1 MEERQVTMDGHT
13 YKIDEPFM
21 VIATQNPIE
30 YEGTFDLPEAQ
41 LDRFLMKIKIGYPEP
56 EFELKILDKIDQ
68 QLKAEDLL
76 PVLTSEEVLNM
87 RQSVAKV
94 HVSKPLEEY
103 IFEIIRQTRNHNEV
117 LLGCSP
123 RAAIALYKAV
133 KAKAFIENR
142 DFVIPE
148 DIQSLAVDIL
158 SHRVILK
165 PENKY
170 KGQTSEQKILDVIKD
185 IHAPSVRS

>member
-1 MEERQVTMDGHT
+1 
-13 YKIDEPFM
+13 
-21 VIATQNPIE
+21 
-30 YEGTFDLPEAQ
+30 
-41 LDRFLMKIKIGYPEP
+41 MKIKIGYPAP

-76 PVLTSEEVLNM
+76 PVLTAEEVLSM
-87 RQSVAKV
+87 RQEVAKV
-94 HVSKPLEEY
+94 HVSKALEEY

-133 KAKAFIENR
+133 KAKAFVENR

-148 DIQSLAVDIL
+148 DVQSLAVDIL

-170 KGQTSEQKILDVIKD
+170 KGQTSEQKFSML
-185 IHAPSVRS
+185 